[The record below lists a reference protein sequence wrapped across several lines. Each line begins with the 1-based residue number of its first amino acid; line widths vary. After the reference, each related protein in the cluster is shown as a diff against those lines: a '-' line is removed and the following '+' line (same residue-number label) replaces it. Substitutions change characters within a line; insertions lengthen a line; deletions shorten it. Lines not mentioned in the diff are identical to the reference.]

1 MMIKSILFILLFSN
15 LFSQFGDI
23 EVTYEYNSRLIKDNK
38 TYILE
43 EFNELI
49 KNYLKIS
56 TFSSENNDLNIP
68 LKIHIFSN
76 YILISLIIENNFFG
90 RVEVKFFSYF

>member
-15 LFSQFGDI
+15 LFSQFGDV

-43 EFNELI
+43 EFNEL
-49 KNYLKIS
+49 Y
-56 TFSSENNDLNIP
+56 
-68 LKIHIFSN
+68 
-76 YILISLIIENNFFG
+76 
-90 RVEVKFFSYF
+90 

>member
-49 KNYLKIS
+49 KNYFKVS
-56 TFSSENNDLNIP
+56 TFSSEKNDLNIQ
-68 LKIHIFSN
+68 LKIQ
-76 YILISLIIENNFFG
+76 IIYE
-90 RVEVKFFSYF
+90 